1 MGVSLSVNSVGVSR
15 NSSARR
21 AKLNMITHQEKD
33 YKRSKFF
40 FFPFSLTGIFP
51 FFFFLFPL
59 RNCSM
64 CPA

>member
-40 FFPFSLTGIFP
+40 FFPLFFDWNFP
-51 FFFFLFPL
+51 FFFFIPFEEL
-59 RNCSM
+59 
-64 CPA
+64 